1 MRFNTKLKRL
11 RRLIKGIQMEG
22 FTLVDGGVA
31 VIILIS
37 AILAYSRGLV
47 REILSIAGWVVAAIA
62 AYMLTPTV
70 EPLLKEVP
78 ILSDFISGSC
88 VLSLIIAFAVVFAI
102 ALIVVSIFTPLF
114 SGMIQKSALGGID
127 QGLGF
132 LFGVARG
139 ILLVL
144 IALILYDN
152 IFPEGDRLAMVEDS
166 KSREILSSSQSNLAE
181 MLPTEVPTWLEERY
195 EGFVGACGA
204 APADD
209 AADTSTTGTSDT

>member
-1 MRFNTKLKRL
+1 
-11 RRLIKGIQMEG
+11 MEG

-37 AILAYSRGLV
+37 AILAHSRGLV
-47 REILSIAGWVVAAIA
+47 REVLSIAGWVVAGIV
-62 AYMLTPTV
+62 AYVLTPTV
-70 EPLLKEVP
+70 EPLLKEIPVV
-78 ILSDFISGSC
+78 SDLISGSC
-88 VLSLIIAFAVVFAI
+88 VLSLIIAFAIVFAV

-152 IFPEGDRLAMVEDS
+152 IFPEGDRLDIVENS
-166 KSREILSSSQSNLAE
+166 KSREVFSSSQSNLAA
-181 MLPTEVPTWLEERY
+181 MLPTEVPTWLQDRY
-195 EGFVGACGA
+195 EGFVGVCGA
-204 APADD
+204 PEGDSTD
-209 AADTSTTGTSDT
+209 AGTTGASDT

>member
-1 MRFNTKLKRL
+1 
-11 RRLIKGIQMEG
+11 MEG

-114 SGMIQKSALGGID
+114 SGMIQKSAVGGID

-152 IFPEGDRLAMVEDS
+152 IFPEGDRLAMVENS

-209 AADTSTTGTSDT
+209 AADTETSGASDT

>member
-1 MRFNTKLKRL
+1 
-11 RRLIKGIQMEG
+11 MED

-114 SGMIQKSALGGID
+114 SGMIQKSAVGGID

-152 IFPEGDRLAMVEDS
+152 IFPEGDRLAMVENS

-209 AADTSTTGTSDT
+209 AADTETSGASDT

>member
-1 MRFNTKLKRL
+1 MRFNTKLKRF
-11 RRLIKGIQMEG
+11 RGLIKGIQMEG
-22 FTLVDGGVA
+22 FTLLDGGVA

-62 AYMLTPTV
+62 AYMLTPMV

-152 IFPEGDRLAMVEDS
+152 IFPEGDRLTMVEDS
-166 KSREILSSSQSNLAE
+166 KSRVILSSSQSNLAE

>member
-1 MRFNTKLKRL
+1 
-11 RRLIKGIQMEG
+11 MEG

-31 VIILIS
+31 LVILIS

-47 REILSIAGWVVAAIA
+47 REVLSIAGWVVAGIV
-62 AYMLTPTV
+62 AYMLTPAV
-70 EPLLKEVP
+70 EPLLSEVP
-78 ILSDFISGSC
+78 VLSDLIGGSC
-88 VLSLIIAFAVVFAI
+88 VLSLIIAFAVVFAV

-152 IFPEGDRLAMVEDS
+152 IFPEGDRLAIVEDS
-166 KSREILSSSQSNLAE
+166 KSREILSDSQSNLAS
-181 MLPTEVPTWLEERY
+181 MLPTEVPDWLMDRY
-195 EGFVGACGA
+195 EGFVGVCGA
-204 APADD
+204 PEGG
-209 AADTSTTGTSDT
+209 DTTDTGTGTTGTSGESDT

>member
-1 MRFNTKLKRL
+1 
-11 RRLIKGIQMEG
+11 MEG

-31 VIILIS
+31 IVILIS

-47 REILSIAGWVVAAIA
+47 REVLSIAGWVVAGIV

-70 EPLLKEVP
+70 EPLLREVP
-78 ILSDFISGSC
+78 VLSDLIGGSC
-88 VLSLIIAFAVVFAI
+88 VLSLIVAFAVVFAV

-152 IFPEGDRLAMVEDS
+152 IFAEGDRLAIVEDS
-166 KSREILSSSQSNLAE
+166 KSREILSDSQSNLAA
-181 MLPTEVPTWLEERY
+181 MLPTEVPDWLKERY
-195 EGFVGACGA
+195 EGFVGVCGA
-204 APADD
+204 PEGG
-209 AADTSTTGTSDT
+209 TTETGTTGASDT

>member
-1 MRFNTKLKRL
+1 
-11 RRLIKGIQMEG
+11 MEG

-31 VIILIS
+31 LVILIS

-47 REILSIAGWVVAAIA
+47 REVLSIAGWVVAGIV

-70 EPLLKEVP
+70 EPLLREVP
-78 ILSDFISGSC
+78 VLSDLISGSC
-88 VLSLIIAFAVVFAI
+88 VLSLIVAFAVVFAV

-144 IALILYDN
+144 IALILYDT
-152 IFPEGDRLAMVEDS
+152 IFPEGDRLEIVENS
-166 KSREILSSSQSNLAE
+166 KSREVLSSSQSNLAA
-181 MLPTEVPTWLEERY
+181 MLPTEVPDWLTDRY
-195 EGFVGACGA
+195 EGFVGVCGA
-204 APADD
+204 PEGSGTD
-209 AADTSTTGTSDT
+209 AGTTDTGTTGASDT

>member
-1 MRFNTKLKRL
+1 MR
-11 RRLIKGIQMEG
+11 E
-22 FTLVDGGVA
+22 V
-31 VIILIS
+31 
-37 AILAYSRGLV
+37 
-47 REILSIAGWVVAAIA
+47 LSIAGWVVAGIV

-70 EPLLKEVP
+70 EPLLREVP
-78 ILSDFISGSC
+78 VLSDLISGSC
-88 VLSLIIAFAVVFAI
+88 VLSLIVAFAVVFAV

-152 IFPEGDRLAMVEDS
+152 IFPEGDRLDIVEDS
-166 KSREILSSSQSNLAE
+166 KSREILSSSQSNLAA
-181 MLPTEVPTWLEERY
+181 MLPTEVPTWLQDRY
-195 EGFVGACGA
+195 EGFVGVCGA
-204 APADD
+204 PEG
-209 AADTSTTGTSDT
+209 DTGTTDTSDT

>member
-1 MRFNTKLKRL
+1 
-11 RRLIKGIQMEG
+11 MED

-47 REILSIAGWVVAAIA
+47 REVLSIAGWVVAGIV

-78 ILSDFISGSC
+78 VLSNLISGSC
-88 VLSLIIAFAVVFAI
+88 VLSLIIAFAVVFAV

-114 SGMIQKSALGGID
+114 SGMIQKSALGGVD

-152 IFPEGDRLAMVEDS
+152 IFPETDRLEIVENS
-166 KSREILSSSQSNLAE
+166 KSREILSDSQSKLAE
-181 MLPTEVPTWLEERY
+181 MLPTEVPTWLQERY
-195 EGFVGACGA
+195 EGFVGTCGVSE
-204 APADD
+204 APEST
-209 AADTSTTGTSDT
+209 DTTTDTTGASDT

>member
-1 MRFNTKLKRL
+1 
-11 RRLIKGIQMEG
+11 MEG

-47 REILSIAGWVVAAIA
+47 REVLSIAGWVVAGIV
-62 AYMLTPTV
+62 AYMLTPTI
-70 EPLLKEVP
+70 EPLLREVP
-78 ILSDFISGSC
+78 VLSDLISGSC
-88 VLSLIIAFAVVFAI
+88 VLSLIVAFAVVFAV

-152 IFPEGDRLAMVEDS
+152 IFAEGDRLDIVENS
-166 KSREILSSSQSNLAE
+166 KSREILSSSQSNLAA
-181 MLPTEVPTWLEERY
+181 MLPTEVPDWLKDRY
-195 EGFVGACGA
+195 EGFVGVCGA
-204 APADD
+204 PESGGST
-209 AADTSTTGTSDT
+209 DTSTSGASDT

>member
-1 MRFNTKLKRL
+1 LRFNTKLKRL

>member
-1 MRFNTKLKRL
+1 
-11 RRLIKGIQMEG
+11 MEG

>member
-1 MRFNTKLKRL
+1 
-11 RRLIKGIQMEG
+11 MEG

-47 REILSIAGWVVAAIA
+47 REVLSIAGWVVAGIV

-78 ILSDFISGSC
+78 VLSNLISGSC
-88 VLSLIIAFAVVFAI
+88 VLSLIIAFAVVFAV

-152 IFPEGDRLAMVEDS
+152 IFPESDRLEIVEDS
-166 KSREILSSSQSNLAE
+166 KSREIFSDSQSNLAA
-181 MLPTEVPTWLEERY
+181 MLPTEVPVWLQERY
-195 EGFVGACGA
+195 EGFVGVCGVSET
-204 APADD
+204 PEST
-209 AADTSTTGTSDT
+209 DTSTDTTGASDT

>member
-1 MRFNTKLKRL
+1 
-11 RRLIKGIQMEG
+11 MEG

-62 AYMLTPTV
+62 AYMLTPIV

-152 IFPEGDRLAMVEDS
+152 IFPEGDRLTMVEDS
-166 KSREILSSSQSNLAE
+166 KSRVILSSSQSNLAE
-181 MLPTEVPTWLEERY
+181 MLPTEVPAWLEERY

>member
-1 MRFNTKLKRL
+1 
-11 RRLIKGIQMEG
+11 MEG

-209 AADTSTTGTSDT
+209 GADTSTTGTSDT

>member
-1 MRFNTKLKRL
+1 MRFNTKLKRF
-11 RRLIKGIQMEG
+11 RGLIKGIQMEG

-62 AYMLTPTV
+62 AYMLTPIV

-152 IFPEGDRLAMVEDS
+152 IFPEGDRLTMVEDS
-166 KSREILSSSQSNLAE
+166 KSRVILSSSQSNLAE
-181 MLPTEVPTWLEERY
+181 MLPTEVPAWLEERY